1 MITFKKHRKANADDL
16 IDEVGFRSLFDQY
29 WKPLVAFCQH
39 HIRDDE
45 AAMDLVQDVFCSIW
59 KRRKHLQVNNS
70 MEHYLF
76 RAVRIRIS
84 DYYREKFKREN
95 QRHLLSNDFQE
106 SINNTEEA
114 VFYKDLNHFLEEQV
128 GRLPYKCQQVYTLSR
143 NKGLTIPEIAQ
154 QFSLSEKTVE
164 AHLTKA
170 LRFLKTKL
178 TNQLTE
184 K

>member
-1 MITFKKHRKANADDL
+1 MITLKKHRKANPDNL

-59 KRRKHLQVNNS
+59 KRRKELQVNTS

-95 QRHLLSNDFQE
+95 QQQVLSSDFQE
-106 SINNTEEA
+106 RVNNTEDT
-114 VFYKDLNHFLEEQV
+114 VLYKDLNYFLERQV
-128 GRLPYKCQQVYTLSR
+128 SRLPSKCQQVYTLSR
-143 NKGLTIPEIAQ
+143 NKGLSIPEIAQ